1 MSSKRDK
8 DIEKKEKSIQFLS
21 KQSTEQLLELR
32 NMHIERKDNK
42 YWRIA
47 VKEILKSRGINSE

>member
-8 DIEKKEKSIQFLS
+8 DIEKKEKLIQFLS
-21 KQSTEQLLELR
+21 NRSTEQLLELR
-32 NMHIERKDNK
+32 NVHIERKDNK

-47 VKEILKSRGINSE
+47 IKEILKSRGIDSE